1 MASHSWHW
9 TSSGTSAVSNARPV
23 VSSSPGNTLARMVF
37 RTASLTTTPSL
48 ASNVRLVTGTSV
60 AGSWRQEGNT
70 TTLPVPDVYAATRCS
85 LKGRRCISLVLR
97 FGTRSA
103 NRQPGQRRSSSID
116 GHLKLPSHPL
126 DPALGRLTES
136 SVTSMR
142 TWTSGRDGPPA
153 PDTSI
158 PPPTVGKACLP
169 PSLAHLIITTAQVRQ
184 EKPQREMKSQDNVVT

>member
-1 MASHSWHW
+1 MASHFWHW

-23 VSSSPGNTLARMVF
+23 ASSSLGNTLAKTVF
-37 RTASLTTTPSL
+37 HTASLTTTPSL

-85 LKGRRCISLVLR
+85 LRGRRCISQVLR
-97 FGTRSA
+97 FGTQSA
-103 NRQPGQRRSSSID
+103 SRQPGQRRSSSTG

-126 DPALGRLTES
+126 VPASGRLTES

-142 TWTSGRDGPPA
+142 TWTSGRGGPPA
-153 PDTSI
+153 LATLI

-169 PSLAHLIITTAQVRQ
+169 PSPARLITTAQVRQ
-184 EKPQREMKSQDNVVT
+184 GEPQREMKSRDNGVT